1 MIIQDQPNTADNE
14 PATID
19 GSTLRV
25 LPTPQTIHLKT
36 ADDVR
41 LEMAKLYRAMKAK
54 DIETQEGTR
63 LCYVLTQIGKMIELS
78 DLEKR
83 IDMLESATP
92 QRRIR

>member
-1 MIIQDQPNTADNE
+1 MNAVENE

-25 LPTPQTIHLKT
+25 MPTPPTIHLKT

-63 LCYVLTQIGKMIELS
+63 LCYVLSQIGKMIELA
-78 DLEKR
+78 DIEKR
-83 IDMLESATP
+83 IDMLESANT
-92 QRRIR
+92 QRKIK